1 MFAQPVPDLELAKKI
16 IADKRPR
23 SVGRAKK
30 LLAMNGFRFD
40 CEGFFLAGEPRGCHM
55 YEIGP
60 DPLSETGFS
69 IERKD

>member
-1 MFAQPVPDLELAKKI
+1 MFAQLAPDLELAKKI

-23 SVGRAKK
+23 SVEKAKK
-30 LLAMNGFRFD
+30 LLAMNGFQFD
-40 CEGFFLAGEPRGCHM
+40 YDGFFVAGEPRGFHM
-55 YEIGP
+55 YEICP